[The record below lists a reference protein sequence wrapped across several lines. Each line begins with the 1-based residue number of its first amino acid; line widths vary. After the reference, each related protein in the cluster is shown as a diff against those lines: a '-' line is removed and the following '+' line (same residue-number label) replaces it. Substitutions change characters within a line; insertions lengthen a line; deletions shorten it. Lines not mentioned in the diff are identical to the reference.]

1 MRTTAKFCLL
11 RVTSRSL
18 EKRAL
23 WLSTGLVMKSQYHKS
38 CTMVSQ
44 SCSCGNCSLYLFIS
58 ILNESLW
65 CGLLVIRFTTIAKF
79 PLFCWD
85 LSLSVVKGRISSSV
99 SVDLKLQMHWM
110 ATLQKR
116 SLSNRANPT
125 VTVCSDGFQLY
136 FLWRLNP
143 NKSFHLFFF
152 QRSVHFGILSGVLIV
167 LRGVSL
173 CEIFPLPKTT
183 ECGKRWGVPT
193 LAFLDFHPSLLQLMW
208 FQPWTGQFSLP
219 LSYIDVRSFSSNLI
233 CHSIRGWTQNEWYL
247 QVWTVI
253 PVRYF
258 LTIEWQFIYAS
269 HKGCVPLKVQ
279 VQ

>member
-1 MRTTAKFCLL
+1 M
-11 RVTSRSL
+11 
-18 EKRAL
+18 
-23 WLSTGLVMKSQYHKS
+23 WLARDPLYHYCK
-38 CTMVSQ
+38 V
-44 SCSCGNCSLYLFIS
+44 
-58 ILNESLW
+58 
-65 CGLLVIRFTTIAKF
+65 AKF
-79 PLFCWD
+79 PFFCWD

-136 FLWRLNP
+136 FLWRLKP
-143 NKSFHLFFF
+143 NKRFHLFSF

-183 ECGKRWGVPT
+183 ECGKRWGCEGVPT

-208 FQPWTGQFSLP
+208 LLAESGQLSLP
-219 LSYIDVRSFSSNLI
+219 LSYIELCVLFFPTSISYVTVSGGGLKMNDI
-233 CHSIRGWTQNEWYL
+233 C
-247 QVWTVI
+247 
-253 PVRYF
+253 RYE
-258 LTIEWQFIYAS
+258 L
-269 HKGCVPLKVQ
+269 
-279 VQ
+279 